1 LMVPKTL
8 WNQLGGFDDRY
19 APAYYEETD
28 LAFAMR
34 AAGYKVIYQPRAE
47 VVHFEGQTNG
57 TDTSQ
62 GLKQYQVINQ
72 KTFATKWRTQLQAH
86 RINGMLPH
94 LERDR
99 QGNTAKRR
107 VLVLDACML
116 TPDQDSGSL
125 RMFEMLGQMQQLG
138 CKVTFVA
145 SNLETRTPYAQDIQA
160 LGVEVRWHPYLSSI
174 TTLIEREGA
183 SFDVIM
189 LSRVTVACQFVDLV
203 RQHAPHAKLI
213 FDTVDLHFLRNERL
227 AELETDANVKAD
239 ILASAKKMRDEE
251 LSIIEKSDITLVV
264 STVEQTLLQEIA
276 PRATVKIVSNI
287 HVNDPDKTGFAERE
301 GILFIGGFRHPPN
314 LDAITWY
321 AEKVLPILRRDL
333 PGVMTTCI
341 GSNAPAALEKLEA
354 PDFHVAG
361 FVQNIVPAYAAT
373 RISISP
379 LRYGA
384 GVKGKVNI
392 AMQYGVPVVATLCSV
407 EGMHLID
414 GEDAMVGDTPE
425 AFAAA
430 IVKVYTDA
438 ALWQR
443 LRAGGHRN
451 IDTYFSRDT
460 ARHMLA
466 KVLDIRQ

>member
-1 LMVPKTL
+1 
-8 WNQLGGFDDRY
+8 
-19 APAYYEETD
+19 
-28 LAFAMR
+28 
-34 AAGYKVIYQPRAE
+34 
-47 VVHFEGQTNG
+47 
-57 TDTSQ
+57 
-62 GLKQYQVINQ
+62 
-72 KTFATKWRTQLQAH
+72 
-86 RINGMLPH
+86 
-94 LERDR
+94 
-99 QGNTAKRR
+99 
-107 VLVLDACML
+107 
-116 TPDQDSGSL
+116 
-125 RMFEMLGQMQQLG
+125 
-138 CKVTFVA
+138 
-145 SNLETRTPYAQDIQA
+145 
-160 LGVEVRWHPYLSSI
+160 
-174 TTLIEREGA
+174 
-183 SFDVIM
+183 
-189 LSRVTVACQFVDLV
+189 VTVACQFVDLV